1 MASPLDISVAE
12 ARAIVLRVS
21 RCNGWHEP
29 ELEAT
34 TDPRVLESIANLRR
48 HLADT
53 VQTYVSLIFLVV
65 LFWLIPSSIA
75 EDIGSVRGRFILELT
90 QNVEDCSFA
99 VANSHHQT
107 RWLSFEVHPE
117 RIIVES
123 NQDGFNENDV
133 SQICRTGRSWKRQQH
148 GFVGEKG
155 IGFKAVFQVASR
167 VHIQSNAFSFYF
179 VYRSD
184 GTVTE
189 RMGIVTPLLA
199 DDPIPLDRRPLTRMT
214 LTPNNTRYENLVAHF
229 DKVHPTL
236 LLFLSKIQEIKITAH
251 RQLRGKTITTF
262 SKEAS
267 WEATPTNL
275 TLLIKTVEEE
285 VEVLGIDPEISR
297 YYIFRYQ
304 ITGLSEDEA
313 RPERNGCEVV
323 LAFQVDES
331 DRPMRPTQYD
341 VFAYLPVGNFGF
353 NVSFML

>member
-1 MASPLDISVAE
+1 M
-12 ARAIVLRVS
+12 
-21 RCNGWHEP
+21 
-29 ELEAT
+29 
-34 TDPRVLESIANLRR
+34 
-48 HLADT
+48 
-53 VQTYVSLIFLVV
+53 
-65 LFWLIPSSIA
+65 
-75 EDIGSVRGRFILELT
+75 
-90 QNVEDCSFA
+90 EDCSFA

-214 LTPNNTRYENLVAHF
+214 LTPNNTRYENLIAHF

-267 WEATPTNL
+267 WEATPANL